1 MSINCLTQSGYSTC
15 NDAGWFTMRIK
26 YFKNTPAVK
35 EF

>member
-26 YFKNTPAVK
+26 NIKIMTAVK
-35 EF
+35 AL